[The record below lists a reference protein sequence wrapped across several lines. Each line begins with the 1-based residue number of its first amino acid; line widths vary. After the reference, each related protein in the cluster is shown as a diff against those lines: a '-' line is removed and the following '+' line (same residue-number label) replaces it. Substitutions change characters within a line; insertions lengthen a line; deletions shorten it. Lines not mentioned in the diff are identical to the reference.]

1 MKVILN
7 KDVKDLGKIGEMVQ
21 VKPGYARNFLF
32 PRRLAAEATEK
43 RVKEFKHLQV
53 VAEAKQAKAVEGRQ
67 ELLNKVQ
74 GQTVQFVVEADLDEK
89 LFGSIGALDIAR
101 KLEAAGFPIE
111 KRDVVIDDAFKV
123 LGQHKAKVVL
133 GKDLEAEVTVSIE
146 RAQKA
151 ADTTDV
157 QEEVDTPL
165 THVPE

>member
-53 VAEAKQAKAVEGRQ
+53 VAEAKQAKAVEGRK
-67 ELLNKVQ
+67 ELLSKVQ
-74 GQTVQFVVEADLDEK
+74 GQTVQFVVEAAPDEK

-101 KLEAAGFPIE
+101 KLEALGFPIE

-133 GKDLEAEVTVSIE
+133 GKDLEAEITVSIE
-146 RAQKA
+146 RAQKEK
-151 ADTTDV
+151 TEV
-157 QEEVDTPL
+157 VEEEVQAAPA
-165 THVPE
+165 PAE